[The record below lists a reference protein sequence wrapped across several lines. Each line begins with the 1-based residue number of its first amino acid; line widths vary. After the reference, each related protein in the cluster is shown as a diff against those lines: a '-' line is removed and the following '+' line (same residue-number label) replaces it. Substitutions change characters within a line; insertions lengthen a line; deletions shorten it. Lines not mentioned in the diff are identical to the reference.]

1 MAKLR
6 RNLLIFKL
14 FIKNQFQMIRKILLF
29 VLIFS
34 FSNTVFSQK
43 KEEKKKATW
52 DVNNPHQ
59 DWKYKNFNLKTDEGT
74 WMNLDVS
81 PDGKTIV
88 FDMLGD
94 IYTMPIS
101 GGKAIALRTGLAYE
115 VQPRFSPDGKY
126 ISFTSDL
133 EGGNNIWVMT
143 SDGKNATSITK
154 EKFRLLNNAVWTP
167 DGKSLIAR
175 KHYTSQRSVGAG
187 EMWQY
192 SFSGSAGLQLTK
204 RKNDQQDVN
213 DPSVSPDG
221 KYLYYTE
228 DMYPGGF
235 FQYNKDPNSQIYV
248 IKQYDFTTG
257 KTKTVTGGPGGA
269 ARPVVSKDGKSIA
282 FVKRIR
288 EKTVLY
294 IHDLETG
301 SERPIYFE
309 LDKDQQEAWA
319 VFGVYPYFSWM
330 PSNKDIV
337 FWSAGKI
344 HTINIDSKVIKNIPF
359 EIDADIKLAET
370 HRVKRK
376 VFTESFTSKM
386 IKDAQTSPD
395 GKTIIFTSLG
405 HIYKKSLPNGAP
417 TRITKLE
424 DFEADPS
431 FSPDGKSVLFVT
443 WNDENL
449 GTIHSVN
456 LDGSGLKKLTK
467 EKGIYRTPVYDGSG
481 SKIAYRKE
489 SGNGDQGFDY
499 TKMTGIYTM
508 SYTGSYPKRISET
521 GQFPQ
526 FSEDNKR
533 VFFQTGGS
541 FFGNLTK
548 KLKSVDLTGNNEKS
562 HFTSKLANRIVPSPD
577 NKWVAI
583 IHLHKVYLAPFVH
596 NGKEISIDANTKSF
610 KVESLSK
617 EAGINIHWSSS
628 NKKVHWTL
636 GDQYFTKNVINNT
649 KDPFAKT
656 NLETTEAA
664 GIKINLEVKSDIPE
678 GRVAF
683 TNARLI
689 TMDGDKIIE
698 DGTIIVYQNK
708 IEEIGE
714 STTVTVPA
722 DAKVYDMKGKTIMPG
737 IVDVHAH
744 VGAFRNGLST
754 QKHWQ
759 FYANLAFGVTTSHD
773 PSVHTKAAFTL
784 EELQRSGKTVGP
796 RLFSTGFIL
805 YGAEGDFKA
814 VVNNLDDARFAI
826 ARTKAFGAKSVKS
839 YNQPRREQRQQI
851 MQAAIEL
858 GVNVVPEG
866 GSNFYSN
873 MSMIFDGHTGIEHNI
888 PVNPVYKDVLSL
900 WSNSKTG
907 YTPTLIV
914 NYGGMNGEMFFYQKS
929 NVWENETLLKYTP
942 RYVIDT
948 RSRHRI
954 MIPEKEYEN
963 GHILTSK
970 TVTDLSKLG
979 VKVNLGA
986 HGQLQGLGAHWELW
1000 MLQQG
1005 GMSNLEA
1012 LKAATINGAKYIG
1025 VGDELGSLVKGKL
1038 ADLII
1043 LDKNPLDNIRNT
1055 NTVTHTM
1062 INGRLFDI
1070 ATMNEIGNYDK
1081 KRTKF
1086 YWEDG
1091 KYNQGVPFNFDT
1103 RSFTKPTCSC
1113 HE

>member
-1 MAKLR
+1 MRKFFIIFA
-6 RNLLIFKL
+6 LI
-14 FIKNQFQMIRKILLF
+14 
-29 VLIFS
+29 S
-34 FSNTVFSQK
+34 FSVSTFSQK
-43 KEEKKKATW
+43 EKTIKSKKW
-52 DVNNPHQ
+52 DVNNPHK
-59 DWKYKNFNLKTDEGT
+59 DWSYKTFNLNTDEGT
-74 WMNLDVS
+74 WMNLDIS

-94 IYTMPIS
+94 IYTMPVT
-101 GGKAIALRTGLAYE
+101 GGRAKALRTGLAFE
-115 VQPRFSPDGKY
+115 VQPRYSPDGTY
-126 ISFTSDL
+126 ISFTSDA

-143 SDGKNATSITK
+143 ADGQNAKAITK
-154 EKFRLLNNAVWTP
+154 EKYRLLNNAVWTP
-167 DGKSLIAR
+167 DGKSLVAR
-175 KHYTSQRSVGAG
+175 KHYTSERSVGAG

-192 SFSGSAGLQLTK
+192 PLVGSAGLQITK

-213 DPSVSPDG
+213 DPSISPDG
-221 KYLYYTE
+221 RYLYYAE

-257 KTKTVTGGPGGA
+257 KTKTITGGPGGA
-269 ARPVVSKDGKSIA
+269 ARPIISRDGKNLA

-288 EKTVLY
+288 EQTVLY
-294 IHDLETG
+294 IHDLATG
-301 SERPIYFE
+301 EEKPIYFD

-330 PSNKDIV
+330 PNNRDLV

-344 HTINIDSKVIKNIPF
+344 HSINIDSKVIKNIPF
-359 EIDADIKLAET
+359 EIDTSIKLTET
-370 HRVKRK
+370 HQVKRK
-376 VFTESFTSKM
+376 AFTENFSSKM
-386 IKDAQTSPD
+386 IKDVKTSPN
-395 GKTIIFTSLG
+395 GNTIIFTSLG
-405 HIYKKSLPNGAP
+405 HIYKKTLPNGIPA
-417 TRITKLE
+417 RISNLS

-449 GTIHSVN
+449 GAIYSIK

-467 EKGIYRTPVYDGSG
+467 QKGIYRTPVYDGSG

-489 SGNGDQGFDY
+489 SGNGDQGFDF

-508 SYTGSYPKRISET
+508 NYTGSYPKRISES
-521 GQFPQ
+521 GEFPQ

-533 VFFQTGGS
+533 VFFQTGGA

-548 KLKSVDLTGNNEKS
+548 KLKSVDLSGNDEKS

-583 IHLHKVYLAPFVH
+583 IHLHKVYIAPFIQ
-596 NGKEISIDANTKSF
+596 NGQEINLDIKTKSF
-610 KVESLSK
+610 HVESLSE
-617 EAGINIHWSSS
+617 EAGIDIHWGSS
-628 NKKVHWTL
+628 NKKVYWIL
-636 GDQYFTKNVINNT
+636 GDEYFTKNLIDNT

-656 NLETTEAA
+656 NLYSSKAA
-664 GIKINLEVKSDIPE
+664 PIKINLEVKSDVPE
-678 GRVAF
+678 GIIAF

-689 TMDGDKIIE
+689 TMNGDKVIE
-698 DGTIIVYQNK
+698 EGTIIINQNK
-708 IEEIGE
+708 IDTIGTSEEIVIPEG
-714 STTVTVPA
+714 
-722 DAKVYDMKGKTIMPG
+722 AKVYDMKGKTIMPG

-784 EELQRSGKTVGP
+784 EELQKSGQTVGP

-814 VVNNLDDARFAI
+814 VVNNLEDARFAI
-826 ARTKAFGAKSVKS
+826 ERTKAFGAKSVKS

-851 MQAAIEL
+851 MQAAKEL

-900 WSNSKTG
+900 WGNSKTG

-914 NYGGMNGEMFFYQKS
+914 NYGGMNGEMFFYEES

-954 MIPEKEYEN
+954 KIPAKEYQN

-970 TVTDLSKLG
+970 TVTDLSKVG

-1012 LKAATINGAKYIG
+1012 LKAATINGAEYIG
-1025 VGDELGSLVKGKL
+1025 VGDELGSLEVGKL
-1038 ADLII
+1038 ADLIV
-1043 LDKNPLDNIRNT
+1043 LSENPLENIRHT

-1062 INGRLFDI
+1062 INGRLYDI
-1070 ATMNEIGNYDK
+1070 TTMNEIGNYDK
-1081 KRTKF
+1081 SRTKF
-1086 YWEDG
+1086 YWENG

-1103 RSFTKPTCSC
+1103 NSFTTPTCSC